1 MLMRYIVMVV
11 SVIPLTIAEEE
22 EEETPK
28 SLSPAATQTQHS
40 SPSPLTFPTLNHF
53 RVWGFEACQRKGL
66 HSFVVTVVGGE
77 QEKNGP
83 REEELIFCNH
93 SLIFLFH

>member
-1 MLMRYIVMVV
+1 MRYIVMVV

-40 SPSPLTFPTLNHF
+40 SPLTFPTLNHF
-53 RVWGFEACQRKGL
+53 RVWGFEACQKKRTSFICRYCCGRRKRK
-66 HSFVVTVVGGE
+66 E
-77 QEKNGP
+77 P
-83 REEELIFCNH
+83 
-93 SLIFLFH
+93 